1 MLNLMLKPH
10 RTHLRAGTAEGQK
23 LFAML
28 RAIPDRALMQTRAP
42 LAFLLAIDTSGS
54 MHNKSLVSK
63 LEQAIHAA
71 HALIDDPQLQPDD
84 QVSIVQF
91 DDNAKALL
99 PLAPLFDRSEAH
111 AAVEA
116 LRGYNGHTFMA
127 KALHCASRELNDL
140 PPQVA
145 KRVVLLTDGQTGD
158 EDECFAAAAQLSE
171 LNAPIVAIG
180 VGQTYNETL
189 LRRLAQSGGGRPYHL
204 DNLVHLK
211 EVLQLEVQ
219 TSAREVVTNAT
230 ARLELVKGVAL
241 ESITRVYPSLCE
253 VEVLGVATG
262 TPQSTLQNPVVNP
275 SRGVMQSLSLRL
287 GNIPSGDYSV
297 WSLEFAIEGFS
308 RPPSRARLARLSL
321 RGWAGR
327 QDEIWE
333 SSPQDIVC
341 EFTGDESATTV
352 VDMEVLGYVQQK
364 NVDALVQDAVAQSS
378 TDAPRAR
385 RTLQQALQLTQRIRN
400 VPLTQMLQGAMDELD
415 KTGNISSGTR
425 KSVSLGNRTRTI
437 KIGDGGAAQSTLGPV
452 PAEDE
457 IRRLTGA

>member
-1 MLNLMLKPH
+1 MLHLLLKPH
-10 RTHLRAGTAEGQK
+10 RNHLRAGTAEGQK

-28 RAIPDRALMQTRAP
+28 RAIPDRTLLQSRAP

-54 MHNKSLVSK
+54 MHNKALVSK

-84 QVSIVQF
+84 QVAILHF
-91 DDNAKALL
+91 DDKAKALL
-99 PLAPLFDRSEAH
+99 PLAPLFDRGEAH

-127 KALHCASRELNDL
+127 KALTCAVEELSDL

-158 EDECFAAAAQLSE
+158 EDDCLAIASQLAQ

-219 TSAREVVTNAT
+219 TSSREVITDAV
-230 ARLELVKGVAL
+230 ARLELVKGVTL

-253 VEVLGVATG
+253 VEARSVSSSA
-262 TPQSTLQNPVVNP
+262 PQSTLEHAA
-275 SRGVMQSLSLRL
+275 RGAMQSLALRL

-297 WSLEFAIEGFS
+297 WALEFSIEGFS

-321 RGWAGR
+321 RGWANG

-333 SSPQDIVC
+333 SSPQDIVA
-341 EFTGDESATTV
+341 EFTADESAVTI

-364 NVDALVQDAVAQSS
+364 NVDALVQDAVSQSGA
-378 TDAPRAR
+378 DAPRAR
-385 RTLQQALQLTQRIRN
+385 RTLQQALQLTQRVRN
-400 VPLTQMLQGAMDELD
+400 APLTQMLQGAIDELD
-415 KTGNISSGTR
+415 KTGRISPGTR
-425 KSVSLGNRTRTI
+425 KSVSLNNRTKTV
-437 KIGDGGAAQSTLGPV
+437 KIGDGGAAQSTLGPI
-452 PAEDE
+452 PAEEE